1 MCESKFQEC
10 IALIYP
16 DMYKLVRY
24 KLLMAA
30 LFVIQKQKIR
40 KLPKYPSIG
49 DRLSK
54 LWLSSHNGI
63 FAAIK
68 KRRSGLGLVK
78 STNKVPVSL
87 TAYISTSVFISGIPL
102 LHGSLWIV
110 SSPDALSVKISFLHP
125 HS

>member
-1 MCESKFQEC
+1 
-10 IALIYP
+10 
-16 DMYKLVRY
+16 MYKLVRY

-49 DRLSK
+49 DRLISK
-54 LWLSSHNGI
+54 LWLSSRNGI

-68 KRRSGLGLVK
+68 KRRAGLGLVK

-87 TAYISTSVFISGIPL
+87 TAYISRSVCISGIPL

-110 SSPDALSVKISFLHP
+110 SSPDALSVTISFLHP